1 MLLKKFFNVGFE
13 AIEAHERRPVGLTE
27 IGRYPLFTPEFL
39 DFLRHVMPSEHQEA
53 VVYSIVVTARKPE
66 PRVVPRA
73 CRACGSAG
81 AADARF
87 CSHCGARLD
96 TAAALPLQ
104 PDARL
109 DLGDAGCSV
118 GGTLQARTLIE
129 TLAAGQVLEIRSTD
143 PATADDVPAWCRLT
157 GHEYLGAD
165 GARHFVRK
173 R

>member
-1 MLLKKFFNVGFE
+1 MLLKKFFNLGFA
-13 AIEAHERRPVGLTE
+13 AIEAHERRPVGLADLK
-27 IGRYPLFTPEFL
+27 RYPLFTPEFL
-39 DFLRHVMPSEHQEA
+39 DFLQRVMPSDRQEA
-53 VVYSIVVTARKPE
+53 VVYSVVVTACKP
-66 PRVVPRA
+66 VPRA
-73 CRACGSAG
+73 IPRACPACGKAC

-87 CSHCGARLD
+87 CSGCGARLG
-96 TAAALPLQ
+96 AAAAVPLES
-104 PDARL
+104 DAVL

-118 GGTLQARTLIE
+118 GGTLQARKLIE

-165 GARHFVRK
+165 GPQHFVRK